1 MAKEYA
7 VGEAIGV
14 TYQAAGAGTG
24 KTIEMEVY
32 DETGTLDAGQ
42 TVAAMSEVGTKG
54 RYTASFTPDAE
65 GGWLVMMEDSV
76 ANSGKVVR
84 QYDVAG
90 YTVDSVGDIAT
101 LVKAATDNL
110 PADPADQSDVEAA
123 ITSSETTI
131 IAEIDDLESP
141 AMVG

>member
-7 VGEAIGV
+7 VSEAIVV

-32 DETGTLDAGQ
+32 DEAGALDVGQ
-42 TVAAMSEVGTKG
+42 TVAAMTEIGTKG

-65 GGWLVMMEDSV
+65 GTWTILMEDSV

-90 YTVDSVGDIAT
+90 YTVDSVGDIST
-101 LVKAATDNL
+101 LIKTATDNL
-110 PADPADQSDVEAA
+110 PVDPADQSAVEAA
-123 ITSSETTI
+123 ITASEVTI
-131 IAEIDDLESP
+131 VSEIDDLESP